1 MEKKLASRIIDIII
15 TAERNRFHALNE
27 FVERLTDPQDR
38 SIFCGMV
45 AQMSFRHMDI
55 IMPLIGQYP
64 DLDPDK

>member
-1 MEKKLASRIIDIII
+1 MEKKLAARIIDIII
-15 TAERNRFHALNE
+15 TAERCRFHALNE

-38 SIFCGMV
+38 SVFCGLV
-45 AQMSFRHMDI
+45 AQMSLRHMDI